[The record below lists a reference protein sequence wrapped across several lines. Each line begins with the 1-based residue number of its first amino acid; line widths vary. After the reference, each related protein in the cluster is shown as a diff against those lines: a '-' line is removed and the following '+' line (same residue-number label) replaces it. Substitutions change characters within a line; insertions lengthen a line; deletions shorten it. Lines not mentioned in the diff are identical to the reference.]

1 MKSILYVGATL
12 MIGAS
17 IYGFIDYKQTSQKK
31 EFTSMYAEEKATEP
45 EEITVTEKTK
55 PVVNMGNKT
64 INQVKKKESI
74 AAINKQENKKR
85 TTSKE
90 EPVTS
95 IRSIANNEKID
106 IKELKINETTVSA
119 IEIAKESGIEKKVV
133 KKRKFSTRLFGR
145 GALDERYIEPK
156 KIRKVNSDIKKTE
169 EKEQ

>member
-17 IYGFIDYKQTSQKK
+17 IYGFVDYKQTSQKK

-106 IKELKINETTVSA
+106 IKELKINETNVSA

>member
-17 IYGFIDYKQTSQKK
+17 IYGFVDYKQTSQKK

-45 EEITVTEKTK
+45 VEITATEKTK
-55 PVVNMGNKT
+55 PVLTMGNKT
-64 INQVKKKESI
+64 TNQDKKKESI
-74 AAINKQENKKR
+74 AAINKHGNKKR
-85 TTSKE
+85 TTRKE

-95 IRSIANNEKID
+95 IRPIANNEKID
-106 IKELKINETTVSA
+106 IRELKKIETPVSA
-119 IEIAKESGIEKKVV
+119 IEIVKESGIEKRVV
-133 KKRKFSTRLFGR
+133 KKRKFSTKLFGR

-156 KIRKVNSDIKKTE
+156 KAGKVKTDTNKTE

>member
-17 IYGFIDYKQTSQKK
+17 IYGFVDYKQTSQKK

-95 IRSIANNEKID
+95 IQPIANNEKID

>member
-17 IYGFIDYKQTSQKK
+17 IYGFVDYKQTSQKK

-106 IKELKINETTVSA
+106 IKELKINETNVSA

-133 KKRKFSTRLFGR
+133 KKRKFSTKLFGR

-156 KIRKVNSDIKKTE
+156 KAGKVKTDANKTE